1 MFLES
6 EEGDHFYM
14 LKIIDLKVTTN
25 KGRKLVDSF
34 SFVLKPGDKI
44 ALIGEEGNGKST
56 ILKILAGK
64 DVSDYVSYSGTVSC
78 DERIGYL
85 PQRIPEEDLNKDV
98 ISYIDEQIDY
108 NHLYSLLSKI
118 DVDADLLS
126 DRILRTLSG
135 GEKVKIA
142 ILKILYE
149 DPDILLLDEPSN
161 DLDLKT
167 LLWLEDFIIN
177 TRLPLIFVS
186 HDEALLESCAN
197 GILHLEQLKRKSEPH
212 MNFAALSYEEYVSSR
227 DVFINRN
234 NKIAAKEKAQ
244 FDKQLDKWRKIY
256 QKVEHRQNTISR
268 ADPHGGQLLKK
279 KMHAVKAQGRNLE
292 EKKEQLRKPYE
303 PEEAID
309 VFFDE
314 VDLNPNKVILDLE
327 LPLLQI
333 EEKVLGRDIKL
344 KVFGKDK
351 ICIIADNG
359 TGKST
364 LMKKIY
370 ELLKDRE
377 DIRLGYMPQN
387 YSEMMDMDVTAVDFL
402 WDGVSKDSRSR
413 ASTLLGTLKF
423 TAEEMEHSIAHLS
436 EGQKCKLFFA
446 KLIYDHDDVLL
457 LDEPTRNLSA
467 LSGPKIREILCAFKG
482 CIIAISH
489 DRKFIDEVADSVY
502 ELRES
507 GLRCLDD
514 DL

>member
-212 MNFAALSYEEYVSSR
+212 MNFAALSAPSANTSLEYALCVISSVSFS
-227 DVFINRN
+227 
-234 NKIAAKEKAQ
+234 
-244 FDKQLDKWRKIY
+244 
-256 QKVEHRQNTISR
+256 
-268 ADPHGGQLLKK
+268 P
-279 KMHAVKAQGRNLE
+279 
-292 EKKEQLRKPYE
+292 
-303 PEEAID
+303 
-309 VFFDE
+309 
-314 VDLNPNKVILDLE
+314 
-327 LPLLQI
+327 
-333 EEKVLGRDIKL
+333 
-344 KVFGKDK
+344 
-351 ICIIADNG
+351 
-359 TGKST
+359 
-364 LMKKIY
+364 
-370 ELLKDRE
+370 
-377 DIRLGYMPQN
+377 
-387 YSEMMDMDVTAVDFL
+387 
-402 WDGVSKDSRSR
+402 
-413 ASTLLGTLKF
+413 
-423 TAEEMEHSIAHLS
+423 
-436 EGQKCKLFFA
+436 
-446 KLIYDHDDVLL
+446 
-457 LDEPTRNLSA
+457 
-467 LSGPKIREILCAFKG
+467 
-482 CIIAISH
+482 
-489 DRKFIDEVADSVY
+489 
-502 ELRES
+502 
-507 GLRCLDD
+507 
-514 DL
+514 

>member
-1 MFLES
+1 
-6 EEGDHFYM
+6 
-14 LKIIDLKVTTN
+14 
-25 KGRKLVDSF
+25 
-34 SFVLKPGDKI
+34 
-44 ALIGEEGNGKST
+44 
-56 ILKILAGK
+56 
-64 DVSDYVSYSGTVSC
+64 
-78 DERIGYL
+78 
-85 PQRIPEEDLNKDV
+85 
-98 ISYIDEQIDY
+98 
-108 NHLYSLLSKI
+108 
-118 DVDADLLS
+118 
-126 DRILRTLSG
+126 
-135 GEKVKIA
+135 
-142 ILKILYE
+142 
-149 DPDILLLDEPSN
+149 
-161 DLDLKT
+161 
-167 LLWLEDFIIN
+167 
-177 TRLPLIFVS
+177 
-186 HDEALLESCAN
+186 
-197 GILHLEQLKRKSEPH
+197 
-212 MNFAALSYEEYVSSR
+212 
-227 DVFINRN
+227 
-234 NKIAAKEKAQ
+234 KIAAKEKAQ
-244 FDKQLDKWRKIY
+244 YDKQLDKWRKIY

-502 ELRES
+502 ELSES